1 MRTWRGTLLHVI
13 AFCILGGSSGL
24 QAHELEPPQE
34 IRAGCSSATDGC
46 RVCKIGESGDLVGCS
61 FPGISCL
68 PVAWQCNEPRGAL
81 APKPDAPKV
90 DAAVPTSK

>member
-1 MRTWRGTLLHVI
+1 MRTWRGTLLHVF
-13 AFCILGGSSGL
+13 AFCTLGGSSGL

-46 RVCKIGESGDLVGCS
+46 RVCKIGESGDLS
-61 FPGISCL
+61 GISCL
-68 PVAWQCNEPRGAL
+68 PVAWQCNETRGAL
-81 APKPDAPKV
+81 APQPDAPKV